1 MARRQAER
9 EMELKAK
16 RDERYQK
23 QAEER
28 RLRQEERETKLQKKK
43 KSSGSP
49 TAPKRKP
56 LYLQM
61 EEQYRR
67 KEAHEE
73 QKRKEALKSQRAKFE
88 PVDYVEL
95 NKEAEELRQRAKEAW
110 EAKHKAA
117 VESSPGP
124 PPMRQLYRG
133 KTHQRIVQEVSANAS
148 TREAVRSKAQ
158 ARRDASLRYAKL
170 VSELSDASNPAEGV
184 SSFDSASPA
193 IARAGLAP
201 GTTPGA
207 AGGPVDMKAL
217 GAAASALNQQVREK
231 EEQVQRMRG
240 GGGSGSPTAAP
251 SDELLAN
258 HAQLSQLYVQAI
270 RAKLDLFEGLA
281 SSA

>member
-1 MARRQAER
+1 VA
-9 EMELKAK
+9 LP
-16 RDERYQK
+16 
-23 QAEER
+23 
-28 RLRQEERETKLQKKK
+28 RLRPARQPAHR
-43 KSSGSP
+43 
-49 TAPKRKP
+49 
-56 LYLQM
+56 
-61 EEQYRR
+61 YRR

-88 PVDYVEL
+88 PVDYAEL

-124 PPMRQLYRG
+124 PPMRNLYRG
-133 KTHQRIVQEVSANAS
+133 KTHQRIVQEASANAS

-193 IARAGLAP
+193 IAP
-201 GTTPGA
+201 GTKPGA

-240 GGGSGSPTAAP
+240 GGGSGSPTAPP

-270 RAKLDLFEGLA
+270 RAKLDLFEGLTG
-281 SSA
+281 SA